1 MADVLIMY
9 GLPLIVLIAAAV
21 WIYTR
26 MTPENW
32 KNSWSKVPN
41 QGVVKHDWVATGRI
55 DFATQLSTTPGDNDQ
70 PSEFKL
76 LVEER
81 RIVESIAGN
90 ENLEIQWRLATLRE
104 AKTVV
109 TQYHKY
115 LSDNSLIKTLFDE
128 TASLPS
134 PVAAQSNRAAAPAEE
149 KSDFTVVLAAVGE
162 KKIEVIK
169 EVSALTG
176 LGLKEAK
183 DLVDHA
189 PKPVKEGVN
198 KDEADK
204 ITATLEKVGA
214 KVKAARVP
222 SG

>member
-21 WIYTR
+21 WIY
-26 MTPENW
+26 MHLTPENW
-32 KNSWSKVPN
+32 KGSSTKVPN
-41 QGVVKHDWVATGRI
+41 QGVVKRDWVATGRI
-55 DFATQLSTTPGDNDQ
+55 DFATQLTTTPGDNDR

-109 TQYHKY
+109 TQYHTY
-115 LSDNSLIKTLFDE
+115 LSENSLIKTVFDE
-128 TASLPS
+128 PASLPP
-134 PVAAQSNRAAAPAEE
+134 PVEAQINRAAAPAEE
-149 KSDFTVVLAAVGE
+149 KSEFTVVLAAVGE

-183 DLVDHA
+183 DLVEGA
-189 PKPVKEGVN
+189 PKPVKKGVN
-198 KDEADK
+198 KDEADR
-204 ITATLEKVGA
+204 ITATLEKAGA
-214 KVKAARVP
+214 KAARVP
-222 SG
+222 SD

>member
-21 WIYTR
+21 WIYTH

-32 KNSWSKVPN
+32 KSSWTKVPN
-41 QGVVKHDWVATGRI
+41 QGVVKRDWVATGRI

-104 AKTVV
+104 AKSVV

-115 LSDNSLIKTLFDE
+115 LSDNALIKTVFDE
-128 TASLPS
+128 PASP
-134 PVAAQSNRAAAPAEE
+134 PPTVAAQSNQAAAAPAQE
-149 KSDFTVVLAAVGE
+149 KTAFTVVLAAVGE
-162 KKIEVIK
+162 KKLEVIK
-169 EVSALTG
+169 EVSSLTG

-183 DLVDHA
+183 VLVEGA
-189 PKPVKEGVN
+189 PKPVKEGLN
-198 KDEADK
+198 KDEADRIK
-204 ITATLEKVGA
+204 ATLEKAGA
-214 KVKAARVP
+214 KAARVP
-222 SG
+222 SD